1 MGMNFI
7 WQKRILGKLKYPFL
21 MTINEIVE
29 YTQHNSNSLLIS
41 FQLQFFLITLS
52 RIITTYKQHTMTFTL
67 YYLARQISLQLVYYM
82 LDIFIFHKFTVRYY
96 SWCPFVVETG
106 ILD

>member
-1 MGMNFI
+1 MAFKFI
-7 WQKRILGKLKYPFL
+7 INKLSIIIF
-21 MTINEIVE
+21 
-29 YTQHNSNSLLIS
+29 SNY
-41 FQLQFFLITLS
+41 LS
-52 RIITTYKQHTMTFTL
+52 GIITTYKQHTMTLTL
-67 YYLARQISLQLVYYM
+67 YYIARHISLQLVYYM